1 MLQIQ
6 ILFSRLAASLLTI
19 VYTMEQVFES
29 LVGIKPAF
37 EKIYTCVNGGGC

>member
-19 VYTMEQVFES
+19 VYTMEQVFMA

-37 EKIYTCVNGGGC
+37 VKIYDCVSGHC